1 MFRCI
6 FKEGETIMAPKNQLP
21 DVMHG
26 KKSLYNPHREMHRL
40 QHRIDRMFEDFFST
54 PFSSERFFLE
64 PILNEGYTPLC
75 DCDETDTHY
84 LLNFDLPG
92 VKKADVKIDFKD
104 NQLSVSGERKGE
116 SKSGQGRE
124 RFYGSFYRSF
134 TLPSN
139 INADKI
145 EANFENGVLQ
155 ISIPKTE
162 ISSGKQIPIKE
173 GKLLESK

>member
-1 MFRCI
+1 MTR
-6 FKEGETIMAPKNQLP
+6 KDLLP
-21 DVMHG
+21 DIWRG
-26 KKSLYNPHREMHRL
+26 KRSLYSPAREMHHL
-40 QHRIDRMFEDFFST
+40 QHRIDQMFEDFFNM
-54 PFSSERFFLE
+54 PYSSEHFLSE
-64 PILNEGYTPLC
+64 PMLAERYAPLC

-92 VKKADVKIDFKD
+92 VKKDEVKIDFKE
-104 NQLSVSGERKGE
+104 NQLTVSGERKGE
-116 SKSGQGRE
+116 SKSRHGRE

-139 INADKI
+139 IDADKI

-162 ISSGKQIPIKE
+162 ISLGKQIPVRE
-173 GKLLESK
+173 GKLLESKSEKEKK